1 MENDKYF
8 TGSDNLKIDSFIQI
22 PKVLFKNP
30 KYNKLTLTSRLI
42 YSLYLN
48 RYNHTKYKDEIGPYI
63 IFGDKEL
70 EEFLAITKSTCIRS
84 KKQLVDNNLIHI
96 KKTTGFNKIYIKNY
110 RNPDVDEFYYEQ
122 DLESYSFYR
131 FPRIFF
137 DEEFDE
143 LSLNSKFL
151 YTYYFDWMCLSQMN
165 YVVDNYGRIYFSE
178 SEKDQEIS
186 LHLNKDTIRT
196 AKKQLIAADLL
207 IDYKDFSKTKNYYLL
222 KLANYNHKQLIN
234 YNLLSNKE
242 KNELIKRLSN
252 LNSTLI
258 QTPKINIRQLR
269 KDADISVKEMINL
282 LKNKNYIVSPQTYN
296 RYEKGTR
303 KCPKELYNEIV
314 EILKT
319 ATKSEKS
326 NLLSTNE
333 SHINGILTL
342 DKDEKKPHKPKNETY
357 KNDKKDI
364 NKKVDMQLHKVENIT
379 FRNAN
384 IESNINYTDNYNKL
398 NYINSISIED
408 NITNTINSIKTSFK
422 NLNELQKSM
431 IIHSLNSLFQKNGF
445 TLNNQY
451 IDLNSLNNLF
461 SIFDEI
467 ENKDVES
474 YFLNVIERM
483 SIYKDNFKSNN
494 NITNCFLTFVL
505 NDLIKGKNQILSYIN
520 PYTDWMNLWN
530 DMPKETSTKLSNE
543 LDDDYFKILEK
554 YD

>member
-1 MENDKYF
+1 MENNKYF
-8 TGSDNLKIDSFIQI
+8 TGSENLKIDSFIQI
-22 PKVLFKNP
+22 PKILFKNP

-48 RYNHTKYKDEIGPYI
+48 RYNNTKYKDKIGPYI

-84 KKQLVDNNLIHI
+84 KKQLLEHNLIYI
-96 KKTTGFNKIYIKNY
+96 KKTTGYNKIYIKNY

-222 KLANYNHKQLIN
+222 KLANYNHEQLIN

-258 QTPKINIRQLR
+258 QMPKINIRQLR

-303 KCPKELYNEIV
+303 KCPKELYNKIV
-314 EILKT
+314 EILKA
-319 ATKSEKS
+319 ATKNEKS
-326 NLLSTNE
+326 NPLLTNE
-333 SHINGILTL
+333 SHINGILTP
-342 DKDEKKPHKPKNETY
+342 DKDEEKPHKTKNDTY
-357 KNDKKDI
+357 ENDKKDI
-364 NKKVDMQLHKVENIT
+364 NKKVDVQLHKVENTT

-384 IESNINYTDNYNKL
+384 IESNITYTDNYNNL
-398 NYINSISIED
+398 NYID
-408 NITNTINSIKTSFK
+408 NNLLTIINTINSLN
-422 NLNELQKSM
+422 NLSKMKKAMISKSLQSLKSK
-431 IIHSLNSLFQKNGF
+431 QGF
-445 TLNNQY
+445 TLNNKF
-451 IDLNSLNNLF
+451 IDLSTLNSLL
-461 SIFDEI
+461 SILCELKPNEI
-467 ENKDVES
+467 ES
-474 YFLNVIERM
+474 YFLDVIERM
-483 SIYKDNFKSNN
+483 STYKDSFKSNVA
-494 NITNCFLTFVL
+494 ITNCFLTFIL
-505 NDLIKGKNQILSYIN
+505 NDLIKGKNHVLSYIQDD
-520 PYTDWMNLWN
+520 DWSALWN
-530 DMPKETSTKLSNE
+530 DEINDNIEINSNTQE
-543 LDDDYFKILEK
+543 QNKDENDYISLLQKF
-554 YD
+554 D

>member
-1 MENDKYF
+1 MENNKYF

-22 PKVLFKNP
+22 PKILFKNP
-30 KYNKLTLTSRLI
+30 KYNNLTLTSRLI

-48 RYNHTKYKDEIGPYI
+48 RYNNTKYKDEIGPYI

-84 KKQLVDNNLIHI
+84 KKQLMENNLIHI

-137 DEEFDE
+137 EEEYDE

-178 SEKDQEIS
+178 SAKDQENS

-207 IDYKDFSKTKNYYLL
+207 IDYRDFSKTKNYYLL
-222 KLANYNHKQLIN
+222 KLENYNHEQLIK
-234 YNLLSNKE
+234 YNLLSAKE
-242 KNELIKRLSN
+242 KNNLIKEISV
-252 LNSTLI
+252 LNSTII
-258 QTPKINIRQLR
+258 QTPKINIRKLR
-269 KDADISVKEMINL
+269 KNANITVNEMINI
-282 LKNKNYIVSPQTYN
+282 LKESNYIVSPQTYN

-303 KCPKELYNEIV
+303 KCPKEIYNKIV
-314 EILKT
+314 EILKK
-319 ATKSEKS
+319 ATKEEKS
-326 NLLSTNE
+326 NLLSAKEN
-333 SHINGILTL
+333 HIKLNLTPN
-342 DKDEKKPHKPKNETY
+342 KNKSEPHKAE
-357 KNDKKDI
+357 NDTSKKEDLDFSI
-364 NKKVDMQLHKVENIT
+364 NLNMEHDNNKKNTLSVDKNATNI
-379 FRNAN
+379 
-384 IESNINYTDNYNKL
+384 SYTDNYNKL
-398 NYINSISIED
+398 NYINSISIEN
-408 NITNTINSIKTSFK
+408 NITNTINSIKSSFN

-445 TLNNQY
+445 TINNHY
-451 IDLNSLNNLF
+451 IDLNSLNDLF
-461 SIFDEI
+461 SIFNEL
-467 ENKDVES
+467 ENEDIES
-474 YFLNVIERM
+474 YFSNVIERM
-483 SIYKDNFKSNN
+483 SIYKDNFKSNS

-520 PYTDWMNLWN
+520 SYTDWMNLWN
-530 DMPKETSTKLSNE
+530 DTPKETSSTLSNE